1 MSSISSV
8 IFCVVMQTFE
18 TFVNVCAFFI
28 QSRLDKNYVDRIDK
42 LLEKPSNR
50 EIILL
55 VKHVKSFHA
64 MRKQLCVKILNYTDN
79 HDVFNQ
85 LVRGRGCVQY
95 KTAPALSTCA
105 ISGVILSANTG
116 LLFIVDSEKLITI
129 HIKYKMLLYHF
140 WSIVHMPEEIGLEAN
155 KWLQSQIWW
164 KLAIEND
171 IENCTQKVLNYND
184 QHFVKAMYIKLKTI
198 AEYVENDM
206 RLLPKSVSHK
216 RR

>member
-1 MSSISSV
+1 
-8 IFCVVMQTFE
+8 MQTFE
-18 TFVNVCAFFI
+18 TFMNVCAFFI
-28 QSRLDKNYVDRIDK
+28 QSRLDKNYVERIDK

-50 EIILL
+50 ETILL

-79 HDVFNQ
+79 HDIFNQ

-95 KTAPALSTCA
+95 KTAPTLSTCT
-105 ISGVILSANTG
+105 ISGVALSANTG
-116 LLFIVDSEKLITI
+116 LLLIVDSKKLITI
-129 HIKYKMLLYHF
+129 HLKYKILLYHF

-155 KWLQSQIWW
+155 KWLQTQTWW

-171 IENCTQKVLNYND
+171 IEKCTQKVLNYND

-206 RLLPKSVSHK
+206 RLLPKNVSHK